1 MKLIPIVLQIPLLY
15 LMGMLVA
22 LILLIALIIAYK
34 TLRKRHFYYGYGC
47 DGLEEENERLLGT
60 CLKKTSTYYQWNR
73 TPPPCCSASFPVNSE
88 SKSSWEQRRTDLLKK
103 YAPPGRQQDE
113 EEEIWYLPSFENIT
127 PSPTYHTFW
136 INLVLSFTVYG
147 IVNVRQQIIT

>member
-1 MKLIPIVLQIPLLY
+1 MAVMEKEVKSWFCFVLQIPLLY
-15 LMGMLVA
+15 LIGVLVA
-22 LILLIALIIAYK
+22 VILLIALIVAYK

-88 SKSSWEQRRTDLLKK
+88 SKSSWEQRRSDLLKK
-103 YAPPGRQQDE
+103 YAPAGRQQDE
-113 EEEIWYLPSFENIT
+113 EEDEI
-127 PSPTYHTFW
+127 
-136 INLVLSFTVYG
+136 
-147 IVNVRQQIIT
+147 

>member
-1 MKLIPIVLQIPLLY
+1 MMKLIPVVLQIPLLY
-15 LMGMLVA
+15 LIGMLVA
-22 LILLIALIIAYK
+22 FVLLITLIIAYK

-103 YAPPGRQQDE
+103 YAPADRQQDGE
-113 EEEIWYLPSFENIT
+113 EA
-127 PSPTYHTFW
+127 
-136 INLVLSFTVYG
+136 
-147 IVNVRQQIIT
+147 